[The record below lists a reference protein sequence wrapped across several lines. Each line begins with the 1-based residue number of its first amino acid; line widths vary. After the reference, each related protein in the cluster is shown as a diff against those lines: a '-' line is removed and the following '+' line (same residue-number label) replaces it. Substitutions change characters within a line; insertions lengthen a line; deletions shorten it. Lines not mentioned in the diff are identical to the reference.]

1 MQRAFRPEASCV
13 QHWSVMRPAKH
24 FYVYIMT
31 NRPRS
36 HVLYTGVTGK
46 LPRRVFEHKNKLVP
60 GFTARYNL
68 TRLVYYELFYFAGAA
83 IEREKQI
90 KGWSRS
96 KKIALITSLNP
107 KWDDLAAGWGDQF
120 KPDHGASPEGLGTA
134 REIPQ
139 A

>member
-1 MQRAFRPEASCV
+1 MQRAFRPEASRV
-13 QHWSVMRPAKH
+13 QHRNSMRPAKH

-36 HVLYTGVTGK
+36 HVLYTGVTGN
-46 LPRRVFEHKNKLVP
+46 LSRRVFEHKNKLVP

-83 IEREKQI
+83 IGREKQI

-96 KKIALITSLNP
+96 KKITLITSLNP
-107 KWDDLAAGWGDQF
+107 LWDDLAAGWGDQF
-120 KPDHGASPEGLGTA
+120 KPADVHPKGVGAA
-134 REIPQ
+134 REILRR
-139 A
+139 